1 MSFSN
6 DVRNELARIIPEKSC
21 CQKAELSALLTLR
34 ADIIQREDG
43 ERYLITLSENA
54 TPARKIYKLLK
65 ASYGLSSVVRIQEK
79 KRFNK
84 KRIYVVE
91 THMPTNDAFLNEL
104 GLACNGLKIN
114 RQVNWSLLSKNCCKK
129 AYLRGVF
136 ISRGFINRP
145 EGNYHLEMA
154 ITDSRMASDLQKVL
168 LKMGVEARVS
178 ERKNNLMLY
187 IKESEKI
194 VDFLR
199 IIEASK
205 ALLDFENVRIVKS
218 MRNQVNRQV
227 NCETANLTKTVDA
240 SVRQVERIERL
251 INKVGIKVLPVALRD
266 LAMLRIDYPD
276 STLKELGIM
285 LEPPLT
291 KSGVAYR
298 MKKIEILAEQIL
310 DKGLSRDK

>member
-1 MSFSN
+1 MSFSK
-6 DVRNELARIIPEKSC
+6 DVRNELSRIIPEKSC

-34 ADIIQREDG
+34 GDIIQREG
-43 ERYLITLSENA
+43 ERYLITSSENA
-54 TPARKIYKLLK
+54 TPARKIYRLLK
-65 ASYGLSSVVRIQEK
+65 ESYGLSSAVRIQEK

-84 KRIYVVE
+84 NRIYVVE
-91 THMPTNDAFLNEL
+91 THMPTNDAFLCEL
-104 GLACNGLKIN
+104 GLSSKGVKIN

-145 EGNYHLEMA
+145 EGNYHLEMVMN
-154 ITDSRMASDLQKVL
+154 DSHMASDLQKVL

-199 IIEASK
+199 IVEASK
-205 ALLDFENVRIVKS
+205 ALMDFENVRIVKS

-227 NCETANLTKTVDA
+227 NCETANLAKTVEA
-240 SVRQVERIERL
+240 SVRQVEMIERL
-251 INKVGIKVLPVALRD
+251 IAKVGIKGLPTTLRD
-266 LAMLRIDYPD
+266 LAILRIDYPD

-285 LEPPLT
+285 LDPPLT
-291 KSGVAYR
+291 KSGMAYR
-298 MKKIEILAEQIL
+298 MKKLESFAEKIL
-310 DKGLSRDK
+310 DKGL